1 MVRQR
6 AMLVALA
13 ACLAQLSLPARG
25 EVFLLKTGGRLE
37 AEHLNTGRAPADPY
51 YLRTPLGVRLAL
63 SPSQVLRVVVKTDV
77 EKQYEA
83 LLPTL
88 AATAE
93 AQWQMAEWCKEVGLL
108 DERKRHLAEVI
119 GLEPDH
125 EAARAALGYL
135 RVSSSWMT
143 QDDFFT
149 SRGYVRSGGQWKL
162 PQHVE
167 LEAAERQRE
176 LTEKKLRRDIRNWC
190 EQIAERRNVEEARR
204 KLLEL
209 RDPLAA
215 AGLAEVLADDQ
226 EPREVRQLCLD
237 QLAKLPPGLANPTLV
252 RLAMEEKD
260 GNLRDRCLDELA
272 RSASPAAVTYFI
284 SQLTSKDNKRVNRAA
299 ECLGRMGDASATLP
313 LIDALV
319 TTHTYVQ
326 APPGGGGIGF
336 NSAGGF
342 NVGGRPKA
350 IKKDLPN
357 RDVRDALLSL
367 HQNVNLGYD
376 EDAWRRWYAQKFT
389 TTSVDLRRD
398 E

>member
-6 AMLVALA
+6 ALLVALA
-13 ACLAQLSLPARG
+13 ACLALLPLPARG
-25 EVFLLKTGGRLE
+25 EVFLLRTGGRLE
-37 AEHLNTGRAPADPY
+37 AEHLNTERAPADPY

-93 AQWQMAEWCKEVGLL
+93 AHWQMAEWCKEAGLL
-108 DERKRHLAEVI
+108 EERKRHLGEVI
-119 GLEPDH
+119 DLEADH
-125 EAARAALGYL
+125 EAARAALGFF
-135 RVSSSWMT
+135 RVGSAWMT
-143 QDDFFT
+143 QEEYFV

-176 LTEKKLRRDIRNWC
+176 LTEKKYRRDIRNWC
-190 EQIAERRNVEEARR
+190 EQIAERRNVEDARR
-204 KLLEL
+204 KLIGV

-215 AGLAEVLADDQ
+215 AGLADVLADDEQ
-226 EPREVRQLCLD
+226 PREVRLLCLD
-237 QLAKLPPGLANPTLV
+237 QLAKLPPGLADSTLV
-252 RLAMEEKD
+252 RLAMEEKE

-272 RSASPAAVTYFI
+272 RSASRLAVAYFI
-284 SQLTSKDNKRVNRAA
+284 SELKSGDNKRVNRAA
-299 ECLGRMGDASATLP
+299 ECLGRLGDPSATLP

-326 APPGGGGIGF
+326 APPNGGGIGF

-342 NVGGRPKA
+342 SAGGRPKRF
-350 IKKDLPN
+350 K
-357 RDVRDALLSL
+357 RDHENPQVNAALVTLHEGVR
-367 HQNVNLGYD
+367 LGYD
-376 EDAWRRWYAQKFT
+376 EDAWRKWYAAKFT
-389 TTSVDLRRD
+389 STNVDLRRD